1 MINYNKLRDAIKNIV
16 DESSG
21 SISVTF
27 CDLDEGEK
35 FSINGNK
42 KSPSASMIKLLIML
56 TLLKKVELGEIDLNE
71 KIKLEDDNKVD
82 GSGVLKELSCEH
94 LFSIRELLT
103 LMIIISDNFA
113 TNILIDKVGMDDVN
127 KLGRELKLL
136 ETSLERKMMDVGAKE
151 KGHDNYTSSEDV
163 ASILKMIYEKSF
175 LSEEMSS
182 LAIDILLRQQER
194 DRLQRYLPEDLKI
207 ASKSGD
213 LDNLENDGGIFF
225 TEAKNYI
232 LVVLVSGAQ
241 SNVAAKEIIGKI
253 SLEIYKNIG
262 E

>member
-16 DESSG
+16 DESPG

-56 TLLKKVELGEIDLNE
+56 TILKKVELGEIDLNE
-71 KIKLEDDNKVD
+71 KIKLEDENKVD

-113 TNILIDKVGMDDVN
+113 TNILMDDVN
-127 KLGRELKLL
+127 KLGRELNLL

-151 KGHDNYTSSEDV
+151 KGNDNYTSSEDV

-232 LVVLVSGAQ
+232 LVVLVSGAE